1 MEVFIRDEE
10 TKWDISYSLADSN
23 NSLDCKDHKP
33 IIVKSLDQHD
43 AEVRKPLEDEIERMG
58 RLIDK
63 LNNDYFKQKEISDY
77 GMKELNNS
85 IRQLKQERKN
95 VIAELEEWA
104 DKKMCWTDDLE
115 GTYTGNGYKMCQKK
129 LQKKLSEMKG
139 EKDE

>member
-43 AEVRKPLEDEIERMG
+43 AEVRK
-58 RLIDK
+58 
-63 LNNDYFKQKEISDY
+63 Q
-77 GMKELNNS
+77 
-85 IRQLKQERKN
+85 

-104 DKKMCWTDDLE
+104 SYKVRDYDTSLPRLE
-115 GTYTGNGYKMCQKK
+115 MINGFIKK
-129 LQKKLSEMKG
+129 LNEMKG
-139 EKDE
+139 E